1 MSKWI
6 KISIFSG
13 YYVVI
18 YWISWHIIHD
28 KSIINIHYC
37 QVPIAD
43 IQDIE
48 LQVQY
53 LKDKLKIISATTAP
67 VNLGQTDWSDDESDD
82 EVKVENND
90 PENDEVTDANK
101 GLIMK
106 LEYHRLLWPDI
117 GHFDMSRFKCQIF
130 DQTSAV

>member
-1 MSKWI
+1 M
-6 KISIFSG
+6 
-13 YYVVI
+13 
-18 YWISWHIIHD
+18 
-28 KSIINIHYC
+28 
-37 QVPIAD
+37 PIAD

-106 LEYHRLLWPDI
+106 LEYHRLL
-117 GHFDMSRFKCQIF
+117 
-130 DQTSAV
+130 